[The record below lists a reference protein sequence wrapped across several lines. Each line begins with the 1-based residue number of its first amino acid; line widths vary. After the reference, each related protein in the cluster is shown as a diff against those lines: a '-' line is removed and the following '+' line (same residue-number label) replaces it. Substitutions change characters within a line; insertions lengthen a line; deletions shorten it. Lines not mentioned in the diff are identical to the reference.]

1 MRQKA
6 KTKKYFRIP
15 DKNEAVKKGGDK
27 KVVLKWAFL
36 VQQELRIRKASFAF
50 PFFSDNRNMSCKL
63 CMCTGN
69 IA

>member
-6 KTKKYFRIP
+6 KTKKYFRILP

-36 VQQELRIRKASFAF
+36 TKDQKSLVRFPVLFRQQKYEL
-50 PFFSDNRNMSCKL
+50 
-63 CMCTGN
+63 
-69 IA
+69 